1 MPELPDVEV
10 FKRYLDA
17 TSLHQRIRGVD
28 VSARRMLQGVSS
40 RELVAALTGHE
51 LAETRRHGKHLFVR
65 ITRDGW
71 LRLHFGMTG
80 ALAYYKREDAT
91 LSHTRLRL
99 DFANGYHLAFIDVR
113 MFGAIGLVDDV
124 DAFLASQHLGPDAL
138 DLDEAG
144 FRDALAG
151 HRGGIKAT
159 LMNQHVIAG
168 LGNIYTDEVLFA
180 AHVDPRA
187 ATECLDDATLRDL
200 HRATHD
206 VLERAIDAHVELIRF
221 PRSFL
226 LPHRGADEICPRCGR
241 PLRRARIAGRTT
253 YYCPRDQPRSC

>member
-10 FKRYLDA
+10 YKQYLDS
-17 TSLHQRIRGVD
+17 TSLHHRIRSID

-40 RELVAALTGHE
+40 RALDAALTGHE
-51 LAETRRHGKHLFVR
+51 LVETRRHGKHLFVR
-65 ITRDGW
+65 ISGDGW

-80 ALAYYKREDAT
+80 ALQYFKREAAT
-91 LSHTRLRL
+91 PSHTRLRL
-99 DFANGYHLAFIDVR
+99 DFTNGYHLAFIDVR

-124 DAFLASQHLGPDAL
+124 DEFVAGEQLGPDAL
-138 DLDEAG
+138 ALDAAG

-151 HRGGIKAT
+151 HRGPIKST
-159 LMNQHVIAG
+159 LMNQHVLAG

-187 ATECLDDATLRDL
+187 RTEGLRDATVREL
-200 HRATHD
+200 HHATHE
-206 VLERAIDAHVELIRF
+206 VLEQAIDARVDVDRF

-226 LPHRGADEICPRCGR
+226 LRHRRTDETCPRCGR
-241 PLRRARIAGRTT
+241 PLRHARIGGRTT
-253 YYCPRDQPRSC
+253 YYCPHEQPRTH